1 MAQPQASAGL
11 PDRAEVVVVG
21 GGAIGTSVAFHLAEA
36 GVPDVLLLERSAL
49 GSGSTGAAAGGVRAT
64 FSDEVNVRI
73 ALRSL
78 DALDAFGERP
88 GGEIDLRRVGY
99 LFLLDRPAD
108 VEAFERGAAL
118 QNRLGAPTLMLSPAE
133 AARKSPLAGTGGV
146 LAAAFDPLAGHATP
160 DALVQGYAAGA
171 RRHGATLLTGCEVTA
186 IEPGL
191 RLTTTRGNV
200 EAGTVVCAAGPW
212 SAGLGAMAGVDLP
225 VTPYR
230 RQIAYTGPLPG
241 LPGEI
246 PMTIDFSSGL
256 YFHREGPGLL
266 FGMGLPDEPPGF
278 GVQTDDVWLER
289 AAEPMRRRAPVLAD
303 APIAGG
309 WAGLYEVTP
318 DHNGLIGEAEGPGGA
333 RLLYATGFSGH
344 GFLQAP
350 AVGEIVRDLYLE
362 RPPPVDPSPL
372 SAERFAGKGRPERN
386 VV

>member
-133 AARKSPLAGTGGV
+133 AARKSPLAG
-146 LAAAFDPLAGHATP
+146 
-160 DALVQGYAAGA
+160 A

-212 SAGLGAMAGVDLP
+212 SAGLGVMAGVDLP

-278 GVQTDDVWLER
+278 GVQTDDVWRER

-350 AVGEIVRDLYLE
+350 AVGEIVRDLYLQ
-362 RPPPVDPSPL
+362 RSPSVDPAPL
-372 SAERFAGKGRPERN
+372 SAQRFGGEGRPERN